1 MSVIRVGVH
10 SSRNM
15 KAIRNVKVVI
25 KIDIIAWIR
34 IQIPNHRSLNPM
46 ILCGKD
52 EGRSQRQN

>member
-25 KIDIIAWIR
+25 KIDIAWIR

>member
-1 MSVIRVGVH
+1 MSVIRVGVR

-25 KIDIIAWIR
+25 KMDIVRVVR
-34 IQIPNHRSLNPM
+34 IQIPNHRIQTPM